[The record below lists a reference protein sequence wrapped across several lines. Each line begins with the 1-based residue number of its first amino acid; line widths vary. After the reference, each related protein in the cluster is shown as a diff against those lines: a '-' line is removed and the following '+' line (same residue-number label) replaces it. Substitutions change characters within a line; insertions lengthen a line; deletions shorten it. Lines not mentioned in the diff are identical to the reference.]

1 MPPPF
6 PALFNLIQVPYG
18 SLGFR
23 GTVGLAILLVLLYCL
38 QDWDNLEKR
47 LFSKVRLGGGKLPE
61 SDPEKLSIGVLLIE
75 HDEHH
80 EIGDVIAQALS
91 PFSGV
96 HVARLEQTIGTQDP
110 DWGHLL
116 ATAQKRA

>member
-1 MPPPF
+1 MCGF
-6 PALFNLIQVPYG
+6 SPASCHGEVLSGAVFAL
-18 SLGFR
+18 LGF
-23 GTVGLAILLVLLYCL
+23 I
-38 QDWDNLEKR
+38 
-47 LFSKVRLGGGKLPE
+47 
-61 SDPEKLSIGVLLIE
+61 